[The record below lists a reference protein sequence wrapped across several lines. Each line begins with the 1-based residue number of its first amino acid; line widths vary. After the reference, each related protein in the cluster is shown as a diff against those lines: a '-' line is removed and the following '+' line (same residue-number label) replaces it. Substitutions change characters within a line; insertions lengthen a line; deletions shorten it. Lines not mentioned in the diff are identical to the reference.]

1 MSSPG
6 QAAESPVGSPSSLL
20 PVPSHTRGR
29 GRGRQ
34 RRGRAGRPG
43 CIPRGSIHLQPG
55 APCGSRVWSCSVTGG
70 AADHRLRRIPR
81 TRGPRAA
88 VSRRLPIRFAQGLSE
103 PAAARRPLVLPLG
116 FRRFWRLGLLLF
128 PLSPLPREEVP
139 LRPSWAVRVRWLFSP
154 RATRPSSGPQRGMC
168 GWCPLVTGSS
178 ISTIRL
184 KVELREEVP
193 DLQTR
198 LRVRCEAYL
207 FDLFYFQRI
216 PSQPFLKGPGVSAR
230 RLEFAALSLLRCWVL
245 FAWLTHIIFL
255 RAEAPSQGREALGI
269 WFLSGDG
276 YSRRR
281 QI

>member
-1 MSSPG
+1 MGCTSEVAVLATGHQTVKWPAEGNVWLVSPG
-6 QAAESPVGSPSSLL
+6 D
-20 PVPSHTRGR
+20 
-29 GRGRQ
+29 
-34 RRGRAGRPG
+34 RR
-43 CIPRGSIHLQPG
+43 
-55 APCGSRVWSCSVTGG
+55 
-70 AADHRLRRIPR
+70 
-81 TRGPRAA
+81 
-88 VSRRLPIRFAQGLSE
+88 
-103 PAAARRPLVLPLG
+103 
-116 FRRFWRLGLLLF
+116 
-128 PLSPLPREEVP
+128 
-139 LRPSWAVRVRWLFSP
+139 
-154 RATRPSSGPQRGMC
+154 
-168 GWCPLVTGSS
+168 S
-178 ISTIRL
+178 ISTIQL

>member
-1 MSSPG
+1 MFLEAGFTAFPPFTSP
-6 QAAESPVGSPSSLL
+6 Q
-20 PVPSHTRGR
+20 GR
-29 GRGRQ
+29 G
-34 RRGRAGRPG
+34 P
-43 CIPRGSIHLQPG
+43 P
-55 APCGSRVWSCSVTGG
+55 
-70 AADHRLRRIPR
+70 
-81 TRGPRAA
+81 
-88 VSRRLPIRFAQGLSE
+88 
-103 PAAARRPLVLPLG
+103 
-116 FRRFWRLGLLLF
+116 
-128 PLSPLPREEVP
+128 
-139 LRPSWAVRVRWLFSP
+139 RPSWAVRVRWLFSP

-230 RLEFAALSLLRCWVL
+230 RLEFAALSLLRCWGL
-245 FAWLTHIIFL
+245 FARLTHIIFL

-269 WFLSGDG
+269 WFLSGGG
-276 YSRRR
+276 YSCRR